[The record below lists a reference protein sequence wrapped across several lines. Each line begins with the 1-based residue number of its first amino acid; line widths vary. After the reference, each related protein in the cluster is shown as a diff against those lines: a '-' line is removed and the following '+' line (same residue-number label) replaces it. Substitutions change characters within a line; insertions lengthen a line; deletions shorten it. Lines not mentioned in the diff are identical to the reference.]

1 MDGLFAG
8 IFLYRYFSRQAERS
22 IMAQVFMIGR
32 VTADFELQISSN
44 KNSYVRFGLAESIG
58 YGETSKTQ
66 YYQVWAWEAYAK
78 HLVKRKVKKGS
89 LIWVS
94 GSIELEE
101 YVHQD
106 GESKD
111 KRLKVK
117 LDNWDYVAS
126 GKNNAGKETEPQ
138 EAASPITENML
149 PSGEI
154 NGDKENMPD

>member
-1 MDGLFAG
+1 
-8 IFLYRYFSRQAERS
+8 
-22 IMAQVFMIGR
+22 MAQVFIIGR

-44 KNSYVRFGLAESIG
+44 KNSYVRFGLAENIG
-58 YGETSKTQ
+58 YGEASKTQ
-66 YYQVWAWEAYAK
+66 YYQVWAWETDAK
-78 HLVKRKVKKGS
+78 HLVKRKVKQGS

-101 YVHQD
+101 YTRQD

-126 GKNNAGKETEPQ
+126 GKDNTGKETEPK
-138 EAASPITENML
+138 EATSPPTEHML
-149 PSGEI
+149 PGGEI